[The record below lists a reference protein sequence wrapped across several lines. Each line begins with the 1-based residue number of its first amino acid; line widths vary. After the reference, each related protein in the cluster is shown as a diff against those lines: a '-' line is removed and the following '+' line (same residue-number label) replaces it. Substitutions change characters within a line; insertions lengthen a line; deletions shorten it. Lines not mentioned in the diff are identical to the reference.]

1 MRRKPKTQ
9 FRLDGQR
16 GVALIAALLMV
27 LIFST
32 LGTVSLNLAA
42 HEVENM
48 GAIRDEAVAR
58 HLAEAGADLVVQ
70 WFHDP
75 NAIPSGTVGDLLAK
89 RYEVPNVGATFFDAQ
104 GNSQF
109 VGTAD
114 RPDLLLDAS
123 VPAQDRLLNDAS
135 TGWFRSLRTLGRILR
150 LKVYGPMRPGLLCTV
165 AITAGVGQLQRTLS
179 VQLGAISIPPL
190 RAGVQVGSGG
200 EDRGPAGLLPVWLH
214 WGDLKVKGDARFG
227 ASHTVPVQT
236 TLAAVTGQSYG
247 EMSRPEDRWMK
258 IWVGGEAF
266 FTPSSAG
273 APTVLPANVYPHRDP
288 LPGLNEDRWD
298 YETMKKYALLYGA
311 YYTIDRDGLL
321 YRHGKIEP
329 GLGIAPDQ
337 VFGSQAVGDHHGLVF
352 VDTLDQRPPR
362 PDNLGTISVEAAY
375 SEGLFIVNAHVNFK
389 AKGSGKSVPA
399 LSPPRPGSA
408 SLATRVPVQLAGIHF
423 QGVLYSAGD
432 LSVEGRPRIYGALMV
447 NGRMRQGADIPGA
460 LELWY
465 TYDLQQGLVRGMP
478 LVYIAPGTWS
488 ET

>member
-1 MRRKPKTQ
+1 MERKPSIEA
-9 FRLDGQR
+9 DGQR

-27 LIFST
+27 LILST

-75 NAIPSGTVGDLLAK
+75 STIPNETIGNLLSK
-89 RYEVPNVGATFFDAQ
+89 RYEVPNSGATFFDAQ
-104 GNSQF
+104 GVSQF
-109 VGTAD
+109 VGTSAH
-114 RPDLLLDAS
+114 PDLLFEAS
-123 VPAQDRLLNDAS
+123 VPSQDRLLNDTS
-135 TGWFRSLRTLGRILR
+135 TGWFRSLRTLGRILK
-150 LKVYGPMRPGLLCTV
+150 LKVYGPIRPGLLCTV
-165 AITAGVGQLQRTLS
+165 EITAGVGQLKRTLS
-179 VQLGAISIPPL
+179 VQLGAVSIPPL
-190 RAGVQVGSGG
+190 HAGVQVGSGG
-200 EDRGPAGLLPVWLH
+200 EDRGPGDLLPVWLH

-227 ASHTVPVQT
+227 ASSTVPVQT
-236 TLAAVTGQSYG
+236 ALAAVTGQSYG
-247 EMSRPEDRWMK
+247 EMTRPEDRWMK

-273 APTVLPANVYPHRDP
+273 APTVRPTNVYSHRDP

-298 YETMKKYALLYGA
+298 YEAMKKYAMLYGI
-311 YYTIDRDGLL
+311 YYTLSRDGRL
-321 YRHGKIEP
+321 YRDGKIEP
-329 GLGIAPDQ
+329 GLGVAPDQ

-362 PDNLGTISVEAAY
+362 PDNLGTISVEAEY

-389 AKGSGKSVPA
+389 TKGSGKSVQA
-399 LSPPRPGSA
+399 LSPPRPGST
-408 SLATRVPVQLAGIHF
+408 SLATRTPVQLTGIHF

-432 LSVEGRPRIYGALMV
+432 LLIEGHPRVYGALMV
-447 NGRMRQGADIPGA
+447 DGRIRQDAEIPGM

-465 TYDLQQGLVRGMP
+465 TYDLQQGLTRGVP
-478 LVYIAPGTWS
+478 LVYVAPGTWS